1 VTNIAKC
8 VAQAAPPVL
17 VTVIMLTVDQVR
29 GVGNT
34 TDAAYYLI
42 NVSVISAMGV
52 LFMVLLAGAKPA
64 GVRQKT
70 VDLQQASAT
79 IGQMLND
86 LRKNKNVLI
95 VFLINVLGFAR
106 NMSNVILLQANGAL
120 IGKVELFGRTFDT
133 TTDTTWLPYLFGNIS
148 AAAALV
154 LVPLINRRLKEKKE
168 LISCF
173 LFWISF
179 SACGVHVLCAA
190 GRGQPRA
197 LWNQRHVYDHGLLF
211 FMVFSFIGSFLMGVN
226 QFIPL
231 AMTAEISRFE
241 SEQNGL
247 SYASA
252 PYAVLTMSVK
262 LGTALSTVI
271 GLLIV
276 SAGGYNQLV
285 YQAGQITPHMQ
296 NIVMFAF
303 KAIPGIS
310 TLLSAVPAFFY
321 PLPVHGSK

>member
-1 VTNIAKC
+1 MTNIAKC

-17 VTVIMLTVDQVR
+17 VTVIVLTVDQVR
-29 GVGNT
+29 GVDNT

-154 LVPLINRRLKEKKE
+154 LVPLINRRLKKKKE

-179 SACGVHVLCAA
+179 SACA
-190 GRGQPRA
+190 R
-197 LWNQRHVYDHGLLF
+197 
-211 FMVFSFIGSFLMGVN
+211 
-226 QFIPL
+226 
-231 AMTAEISRFE
+231 SRFMCGRARTASCAME
-241 SEQNGL
+241 
-247 SYASA
+247 SA
-252 PYAVLTMSVK
+252 PC
-262 LGTALSTVI
+262 I
-271 GLLIV
+271 
-276 SAGGYNQLV
+276 
-285 YQAGQITPHMQ
+285 
-296 NIVMFAF
+296 
-303 KAIPGIS
+303 
-310 TLLSAVPAFFY
+310 
-321 PLPVHGSK
+321 